1 MLKDRLKRLTEL
13 LLSNDKKIKKEIEE
27 SMSEVS
33 MENIVYHKY
42 SSTDKVLTYKE
53 NIFPEDIIVYKKD
66 IQIII
71 NDEITKIYENIGRK
85 NIKDVL
91 SDLGLHEAKTI
102 KIIGEDYY
110 FIRPI
115 NYKLGS
121 IDQDIKSLND
131 NLGNVETA
139 IEGLTQDI
147 DDNSGDLI
155 VLQKEVTELKKSV
168 SDGKDLVATAIT
180 EKGVATENTDTF
192 SIIAEN
198 IFKIPTG
205 SKNMGI
211 AEYKLAAD
219 KSVITDKVG
228 IAVIEEDTD
237 EQNT

>member
-71 NDEITKIYENIGRK
+71 NDEITKTYENIGRK

-155 VLQKEVTELKKSV
+155 VLQKEVTELKKS
-168 SDGKDLVATAIT
+168 
-180 EKGVATENTDTF
+180 
-192 SIIAEN
+192 
-198 IFKIPTG
+198 TG
-205 SKNMGI
+205 SKAYGI
-211 AEYKLAAD
+211 AKYKLAAD
-219 KSVITDKVG
+219 KGVITDKVG

-237 EQNT
+237 GQNT

>member
-121 IDQDIKSLND
+121 IDQDIKSLNG
-131 NLGNVETA
+131 NLGNVEAA
-139 IEGLTQDI
+139 IDGLTQNV

-168 SDGKDLVATAIT
+168 SA
-180 EKGVATENTDTF
+180 
-192 SIIAEN
+192 
-198 IFKIPTG
+198 G
-205 SKNMGI
+205 SKNTGI
-211 AEYKLAAD
+211 AKYKLAAD
-219 KSVITDKVG
+219 KCVITDKVG

>member
-121 IDQDIKSLND
+121 IDQDIKSLNG
-131 NLGNVETA
+131 NLGNVEAA
-139 IEGLTQDI
+139 IDGLTQNV

-168 SDGKDLVATAIT
+168 SA
-180 EKGVATENTDTF
+180 
-192 SIIAEN
+192 
-198 IFKIPTG
+198 G
-205 SKNMGI
+205 SKNTGI

-219 KSVITDKVG
+219 KCVITDKVG

>member
-71 NDEITKIYENIGRK
+71 NDEITKTYENIGRK

-91 SDLGLHEAKTI
+91 SDLGLYEAKTI

-115 NYKLGS
+115 NYKLGY

-131 NLGNVETA
+131 NLGNVETT
-139 IEGLTQDI
+139 IESLTQDI
-147 DDNSGDLI
+147 EDNSGDLI

-192 SIIAEN
+192 SVIAEN

-211 AEYKLAAD
+211 AKYKLAAD
-219 KSVITDKVG
+219 KGIITDKVG

-237 EQNT
+237 GQNT

>member
-1 MLKDRLKRLTEL
+1 MLKDRLKKLTEL

-71 NDEITKIYENIGRK
+71 NDEIIKTYENIGRK

-147 DDNSGDLI
+147 EDNSGDLI

-211 AEYKLAAD
+211 AKYKLAAD
-219 KSVITDKVG
+219 KGVITDKVG

-237 EQNT
+237 GQNT

>member
-91 SDLGLHEAKTI
+91 SDLGLHKAKTI

-155 VLQKEVTELKKSV
+155 VLQKEVTELKKSI
-168 SDGKDLVATAIT
+168 SDGK
-180 EKGVATENTDTF
+180 
-192 SIIAEN
+192 
-198 IFKIPTG
+198 G

-211 AEYKLAAD
+211 AKYKLAAD
-219 KSVITDKVG
+219 KGIITDKVG

-237 EQNT
+237 GQNT

>member
-1 MLKDRLKRLTEL
+1 MLKDRLKKLTEL

-131 NLGNVETA
+131 NLENVETA
-139 IEGLTQDI
+139 IESLTQDI
-147 DDNSGDLI
+147 EDNSGDLI

-192 SIIAEN
+192 SVIAEN
-198 IFKIPTG
+198 ISKIPTG

-211 AEYKLAAD
+211 AKYRLVAD
-219 KSVITDKVG
+219 KGIITDKVG

-237 EQNT
+237 GQNT

>member
-33 MENIVYHKY
+33 MENIVYHRY

-131 NLGNVETA
+131 NLENVEAA
-139 IEGLTQDI
+139 IDGLTQNV

-168 SDGKDLVATAIT
+168 SA
-180 EKGVATENTDTF
+180 
-192 SIIAEN
+192 
-198 IFKIPTG
+198 G
-205 SKNMGI
+205 SKNTGI
-211 AEYKLAAD
+211 AKYKLAAD
-219 KSVITDKVG
+219 KGVITDKVG

-237 EQNT
+237 GQNT

>member
-1 MLKDRLKRLTEL
+1 MLKDRLKKLTEL

-71 NDEITKIYENIGRK
+71 NDEITKTYENIGRK

-131 NLGNVETA
+131 NLENVETA

-147 DDNSGDLI
+147 EDNSGDLI

-192 SIIAEN
+192 SVIAEN
-198 IFKIPTG
+198 ISKIPTG

-211 AEYKLAAD
+211 AKYKLASD
-219 KSVITDKVG
+219 KGVITDKVG

-237 EQNT
+237 GQNT

>member
-155 VLQKEVTELKKSV
+155 VLQKEVTELKKSI
-168 SDGKDLVATAIT
+168 SDGK
-180 EKGVATENTDTF
+180 
-192 SIIAEN
+192 
-198 IFKIPTG
+198 G

-211 AEYKLAAD
+211 AKYKLAAD
-219 KSVITDKVG
+219 KGIITDKVG

-237 EQNT
+237 GQNT

>member
-1 MLKDRLKRLTEL
+1 MLKDRLKKLTEL

-131 NLGNVETA
+131 NLENVETA
-139 IEGLTQDI
+139 IESLTQDI
-147 DDNSGDLI
+147 EDNSGDLI
-155 VLQKEVTELKKSV
+155 VLQKEVTGLKKSV

-192 SIIAEN
+192 SVIAEN
-198 IFKIPTG
+198 ISKIPTG
-205 SKNMGI
+205 SKNMGV
-211 AEYKLAAD
+211 ATYRLAAD
-219 KSVITDKVG
+219 KGVITDKVG

-237 EQNT
+237 GQNT